1 VPEYRVK
8 LKKEIKRR
16 IAFGHPWI
24 YENEIAIEPSCENG
38 SLVKVF
44 TYSGQFV
51 GKGYYNRNSL
61 IRVRLLTRK
70 NVNIDRKFF
79 KDKIQRAYSL
89 RTRWLKEKG
98 AFRLIYSE
106 ADGLPGLIV
115 DKFADFF
122 VVQISTLG
130 MSKFKETIVNVL
142 IELFNPKGIYEKTE
156 GSFIAKEGIEPY
168 SGWLYGNGPNLIPFK
183 LHEITFLADLHGQ
196 KTGFFLDQRFN
207 AENLSEFSTDR
218 RVLDLF
224 SYTGN
229 FAFHLLKGGARE
241 AILVDYSERALA
253 VAEEIARINSFKEKI
268 RTINANSFD
277 FIRNVKIGEFEL
289 IVIDPPAMLKSAT
302 AKHNALRA
310 YKELNLRAIRS
321 LKDGGILATSSC
333 TQLIRESEWLEKITE
348 AFKDSKKIGKLL
360 FSAGQPFDHPALTSM
375 HESNYLKFRSYIVS
389 SVSEF

>member
-1 VPEYRVK
+1 M
-8 LKKEIKRR
+8 
-16 IAFGHPWI
+16 
-24 YENEIAIEPSCENG
+24 
-38 SLVKVF
+38 
-44 TYSGQFV
+44 
-51 GKGYYNRNSL
+51 
-61 IRVRLLTRK
+61 
-70 NVNIDRKFF
+70 
-79 KDKIQRAYSL
+79 
-89 RTRWLKEKG
+89 
-98 AFRLIYSE
+98 
-106 ADGLPGLIV
+106 

-142 IELFNPKGIYEKTE
+142 IELFNPKGIYEKSE